1 MTRVLTTLEN
11 SNDVIIMDINSEMP
25 YGTEV
30 RYKNGEFGGLTIT
43 EGFTRHI
50 HFQSISGVP
59 SISRYSYNFYSNN
72 EEYATVSEFGT
83 VLAKSVS
90 KNEVVTIIA
99 VYKLD
104 PSIVFSI
111 DLTIIN
117 DVSNEEVVIQTTQI
131 VKISN
136 LLDGKY
142 KVVLN
147 ETNCPHPW
155 FQSYNWYI
163 IIPDQ
168 MNEIFATIDDYGY
181 ISVDGIGGVL
191 LIGNYEL
198 NPNVTVK
205 INITFEYP

>member
-1 MTRVLTTLEN
+1 M
-11 SNDVIIMDINSEMP
+11 
-25 YGTEV
+25 
-30 RYKNGEFGGLTIT
+30 
-43 EGFTRHI
+43 
-50 HFQSISGVP
+50 
-59 SISRYSYNFYSNN
+59 
-72 EEYATVSEFGT
+72 
-83 VLAKSVS
+83 
-90 KNEVVTIIA
+90 
-99 VYKLD
+99 
-104 PSIVFSI
+104 
-111 DLTIIN
+111 
-117 DVSNEEVVIQTTQI
+117 IQTTQI

-155 FQSYNWYI
+155 LQSYNWYI

-205 INITFEYP
+205 INISFE